1 LDEQTCG
8 SGHEEGNAVNSL
20 ASTEIE
26 TASAGQI
33 KASVTAGL
41 RPSKPQFWHLL
52 YRLGSQEAAVCCDKS
67 KMGES
72 LGGWGVL
79 MESIEI
85 FSLALC
91 LISVDKSL
99 H

>member
-1 LDEQTCG
+1 M
-8 SGHEEGNAVNSL
+8 GHEEGNAVNSL

-41 RPSKPQFWHLL
+41 SPSKPQFWHLL

-67 KMGES
+67 KMAES
-72 LGGWGVL
+72 LETGGGGGDIL
-79 MESIEI
+79 FGFMSHL
-85 FSLALC
+85 SG
-91 LISVDKSL
+91 
-99 H
+99 

>member
-1 LDEQTCG
+1 M
-8 SGHEEGNAVNSL
+8 GHEEGNAVNSL

-41 RPSKPQFWHLL
+41 SPSKPQFWHLL

-67 KMGES
+67 KMAES
-72 LGGWGVL
+72 LETGGL
-79 MESIEI
+79 TESIEI

-91 LISVDKSL
+91 LISVDKS
-99 H
+99 HH

>member
-1 LDEQTCG
+1 MGEQTCG

-41 RPSKPQFWHLL
+41 SPSKPQFWHLL

-67 KMGES
+67 KMAES
-72 LGGWGVL
+72 LEAGGAYREHRNILFGFMSHL
-79 MESIEI
+79 SG
-85 FSLALC
+85 
-91 LISVDKSL
+91 
-99 H
+99 